1 MRFEGIAFILVLV
14 GSITAQVRLS
24 EIMFRPDTLSNY
36 TEFVEIVNVGD
47 TPVDLTGWKIGD
59 SLDVDAILSHNGNAV
74 LQTGQYGIIL
84 DPGYFDHAS
93 IYDELIPDTALILTI
108 EDASFGRYGL
118 RNAPPLT
125 VYLYNAR
132 GELVDSYRYS
142 SDNPPGY
149 SDEKIDVNGPNSPQ
163 NWANSRRFRGT
174 PGAVN
179 SVTPQPVDLAI
190 TAVEPIDSLLWD
202 NQPFSLR
209 VGIANHG
216 TTPVEA
222 FSLTAYLL
230 QSGRELITEK
240 QFNQSLLPAEDQV
253 VILDGLMLPAG
264 FQRLQIVV
272 RVEGDADT
280 TNNVWDTVLFV
291 ESSGAAIIINEIL
304 FEPRPG
310 ESEWVEIF
318 NGGEVALNL
327 THYLLTDFKDTLQI
341 PDQAGNLLPGEYW
354 VLTGDSALMKLVKHP
369 DRVIIIPRFP
379 TLNNDVD
386 ELSLLSPA
394 GRLLDRVR
402 YTDDWYGHSVPK
414 GTSLEKI
421 NPWLASQNSENWT
434 ASVAEQGST
443 PTEVNSVFV
452 ETPPVKTTLQIQP
465 NPFSPDNDGQDD
477 FTVISVQLPSATGYI
492 TCRIFD
498 TRGRLV
504 RTLAMNQPVGS
515 TTHLVWNGLKDNGAP
530 ARLGIYVVLVEFYST
545 RTSDRYSLKG
555 VVVLVR

>member
-1 MRFEGIAFILVLV
+1 MRFEGIGFILVLV

-47 TPVDLTGWKIGD
+47 TSVDLTGWKIGD
-59 SLDVDAILSHNGNAV
+59 SLDVDAILPRTGNAV
-74 LQTGQYGIIL
+74 LLPGQYGIIL

-118 RNAPPLT
+118 RNAPPIT
-125 VYLYNAR
+125 VYLYDAG

-190 TAVEPIDSLLWD
+190 TAVEPVDSLLWD

-222 FSLTAYLL
+222 FLLAAYHI
-230 QSGRELITEK
+230 QSGMTLITEK
-240 QFNQSLLPAEDQV
+240 QFNQPLLPAEEQV
-253 VILDGLMLPAG
+253 VMLDDLMLPAG

-280 TNNVWDTVLFV
+280 TNNVRDTVLFV

-318 NGGEVALNL
+318 NGGEVTLNL
-327 THYLLTDFKDTLQI
+327 THYLLTDFKDTLRI
-341 PDQAGNLLPGEYW
+341 PEQAGNLLPGEYW
-354 VLTGDSALMKLVKHP
+354 VVTGDSALMGQVKHP
-369 DRVIIIPRFP
+369 DRVIVLPRFP

-504 RTLAMNQPVGS
+504 RTLVMNQPVGS
-515 TTHLVWNGLKDNGAP
+515 TTHLVWNGLRDNGTP
-530 ARLGIYVVLVEFYST
+530 ARLGMYVVLVELYST
-545 RTSDRYSLKG
+545 QTSERYSLKG

>member
-59 SLDVDAILSHNGNAV
+59 SLDVDAILPHNGDAV
-74 LQTGQYGIIL
+74 LLPGQYGIIL

-125 VYLYNAR
+125 VYLYNAG

-190 TAVEPIDSLLWD
+190 TAVEPVDSLLWD

-280 TNNVWDTVLFV
+280 TNNVRDTVLFV

-515 TTHLVWNGLKDNGAP
+515 TTHMVWNGLKDNGTP
-530 ARLGIYVVLVEFYST
+530 ARLGMYVVLVELYST

>member
-36 TEFVEIVNVGD
+36 TEFVEIVNVGSA
-47 TPVDLTGWKIGD
+47 PVDLTGWKIGD
-59 SLDVDAILSHNGNAV
+59 SLDVDAILPHNGDAV
-74 LQTGQYGIIL
+74 LLPGQYGIIL

-125 VYLYNAR
+125 VYLYNAG

-190 TAVEPIDSLLWD
+190 TAVEPVDSLLWD

-222 FSLTAYLL
+222 FSLIAYLL

-240 QFNQSLLPAEDQV
+240 RFNQSLLPAEEQV
-253 VILDGLMLPAG
+253 AILDSLMLPAG
-264 FQRLQIVV
+264 FQRLQIVL

-280 TNNVWDTVLFV
+280 TNNVRETVLFV
-291 ESSGAAIIINEIL
+291 ESGGAAIIINEIL

-504 RTLAMNQPVGS
+504 RTLAINQPVGS
-515 TTHLVWNGLKDNGAP
+515 TTHMVWNGLKDNGTP
-530 ARLGIYVVLVEFYST
+530 ARLGMYVVLVELYST

>member
-36 TEFVEIVNVGD
+36 TEFVEIVNVGS

-59 SLDVDAILSHNGNAV
+59 SLDVDAILPHNGDAV
-74 LQTGQYGIIL
+74 LQPGQYGIIL

-125 VYLYNAR
+125 VYLYNAG

-190 TAVEPIDSLLWD
+190 TAVEPVDSLLWD

-230 QSGRELITEK
+230 QSGRALISEK
-240 QFNQSLLPAEDQV
+240 QFNQPLLPAEEQV

-280 TNNVWDTVLFV
+280 TNNMRETVLFV

-310 ESEWVEIF
+310 GSEWVEIF

-354 VLTGDSALMKLVKHP
+354 VLTGDSALMELVKHP
-369 DRVIIIPRFP
+369 DRVIILSRFP

-504 RTLAMNQPVGS
+504 RTLAINQPVGS
-515 TTHLVWNGLKDNGAP
+515 TTHMVWNGLKDNGTP
-530 ARLGIYVVLVEFYST
+530 ARLGMYVVLVELYST

>member
-36 TEFVEIVNVGD
+36 TEFVEIVNIGS

-59 SLDVDAILSHNGNAV
+59 SLDVDAILPHNGNAV
-74 LQTGQYGIIL
+74 LLPGQYGIIL

-125 VYLYNAR
+125 VYLYDA
-132 GELVDSYRYS
+132 GGVLVDSYRYS

-190 TAVEPIDSLLWD
+190 TAMEPVDSLLWD

-222 FSLTAYLL
+222 FSLAAYHL

-240 QFNQSLLPAEDQV
+240 RFNQSLLPAEEQAV
-253 VILDGLMLPAG
+253 MLDDLMLPAG

-280 TNNVWDTVLFV
+280 TNNVRDTVLFV
-291 ESSGAAIIINEIL
+291 ESSGASIIINEIL

-318 NGGEVALNL
+318 NGGDVALNL
-327 THYLLTDFKDTLQI
+327 TYYLLTDFKDTLRI
-341 PDQAGNLLPGEYW
+341 PEQAGNLFPGEYW
-354 VLTGDSALMKLVKHP
+354 VVTGDSALMGQVKHP
-369 DRVIIIPRFP
+369 DRVIVLPRFP

-434 ASVAEQGST
+434 ASVAAQGST

-515 TTHLVWNGLKDNGAP
+515 TTHLVWNGLKDNGTP
-530 ARLGIYVVLVEFYST
+530 ARLGMYVVLVELYST
-545 RTSDRYSLKG
+545 RTTDRYSLKG

>member
-125 VYLYNAR
+125 VYLYNAG

-240 QFNQSLLPAEDQV
+240 QFNQSLLPAEEQV

>member
-36 TEFVEIVNVGD
+36 TEFVEIVNVGS

-59 SLDVDAILSHNGNAV
+59 SLDLDAILPRTGNAV
-74 LQTGQYGIIL
+74 LLPGQYGIIL

-125 VYLYNAR
+125 VYLYDA
-132 GELVDSYRYS
+132 GGDLVDSYQYS

-179 SVTPQPVDLAI
+179 SVTPQPVDLLI
-190 TAVEPIDSLLWD
+190 TAVEPVDSLLWD

-209 VGIANHG
+209 VGIANYG

-222 FSLTAYLL
+222 FSLAAYHIK
-230 QSGRELITEK
+230 SGMTLITEK
-240 QFNQSLLPAEDQV
+240 QFNQPLLPAEERI
-253 VILDGLMLPAG
+253 VILDDLMLPAG

-272 RVEGDADT
+272 RVEGDSDT
-280 TNNVWDTVLFV
+280 TNNMRDTVLFV
-291 ESSGAAIIINEIL
+291 ESSGASIIINEIL

-327 THYLLTDFKDTLQI
+327 TYYLLTDFKDTLRI
-341 PDQAGNLLPGEYW
+341 PEQVGNLLPGEYW
-354 VLTGDSALMKLVKHP
+354 VVTGDSTLMGQVKHP
-369 DRVIIIPRFP
+369 DRVIVLPRFP

-434 ASVAEQGST
+434 ASVAAQGST

-515 TTHLVWNGLKDNGAP
+515 TTHLVWNGLKDNGTP
-530 ARLGIYVVLVEFYST
+530 ARLGMYVVLVELYST
-545 RTSDRYSLKG
+545 RTTDRYSLKG

>member
-36 TEFVEIVNVGD
+36 TEFVEIVNIGS

-59 SLDVDAILSHNGNAV
+59 SLDLDAILPRTGNAV
-74 LQTGQYGIIL
+74 LLPGQYGIIL

-125 VYLYNAR
+125 VYLYDAG

-190 TAVEPIDSLLWD
+190 TAVEPVDSLLWD

-222 FSLTAYLL
+222 FSLAAYHL
-230 QSGRELITEK
+230 QSGRKLITEK
-240 QFNQSLLPAEDQV
+240 QFNQSILPTDEQV
-253 VILDGLMLPAG
+253 VMLDDLMLPAG

-280 TNNVWDTVLFV
+280 TNNVRDTVLFV
-291 ESSGAAIIINEIL
+291 ESSGASIIINEIL

-318 NGGEVALNL
+318 NGGDVALNL
-327 THYLLTDFKDTLQI
+327 TYYLLTDFKDTLRI
-341 PDQAGNLLPGEYW
+341 PEQVGNLLPGEYW
-354 VLTGDSALMKLVKHP
+354 VVTGDSALMGQVKHP
-369 DRVIIIPRFP
+369 DRVIVLPRFP

-515 TTHLVWNGLKDNGAP
+515 TTHLVWNGLKDNGTP
-530 ARLGIYVVLVEFYST
+530 ARLGMYVVLVELYST
-545 RTSDRYSLKG
+545 RTTDRYSLKG

>member
-1 MRFEGIAFILVLV
+1 MRFGGIGVILILV
-14 GSITAQVRLS
+14 GSLAAQVRLS

-36 TEFVEIVNVGD
+36 TEFVEIVNTGN
-47 TPVDLTGWKIGD
+47 TAVDLTGWKIGD
-59 SLDVDAILSHNGNAV
+59 SLDLDAILPRTGNAV
-74 LQTGQYGIIL
+74 LLPGQYGIIL
-84 DPGYFDHAS
+84 DPGYFEHAT
-93 IYDELIPDTALILTI
+93 IYDALIPDTALILTI

-125 VYLYNAR
+125 VYLYNAE

-149 SDEKIDVNGPNSPQ
+149 SDEKIDVTGPNSPQ

-174 PGAVN
+174 PGIVN
-179 SVTPQPVDLAI
+179 SVTPQPIDLAI
-190 TAVEPIDSLLWD
+190 ASVDQVDSLLWD
-202 NQPFSLR
+202 NQPFNL
-209 VGIANHG
+209 VVKIANLG
-216 TTPVEA
+216 TSAVEA
-222 FSLTAYLL
+222 FSLSAYHL
-230 QSGRELITEK
+230 QSQFKLIAEK
-240 QFNQSLLPAEDQV
+240 HVEQPLFPAEEQV
-253 VILDGLMLPAG
+253 ILLDGLMLPPG
-264 FQRLQIVV
+264 FQRLRIVV
-272 RVEGDADT
+272 EVTGDADT
-280 TNNVWDTVLFV
+280 SNNVRDTIVFV
-291 ESSGAAIIINEIL
+291 ESSAATIIINEIM
-304 FEPRPG
+304 FEPRSG
-310 ESEWVEIF
+310 ESEWVELF
-318 NGGEVALNL
+318 NGGDVPLNL
-327 THYLLTDFKDTLQI
+327 TYYFLTDFRDTLLI
-341 PDQAGNLLPGEYW
+341 PEQAGEMLPGEYW
-354 VLTGDSALMKLVKHP
+354 VLTGDSALMGQVPHP
-369 DRVIIIPRFP
+369 DRVFVLSRFP

-402 YTDDWYGHSVPK
+402 YSEDWYGHSVPK

-477 FTVISVQLPSATGYI
+477 FTIISVQLPSVTGFI

-504 RTLAMNQPVGS
+504 RTLAINQPVGS
-515 TTHLVWNGLKDNGAP
+515 TAHLVWNGLKDNGAL
-530 ARLGIYVVLVEFYST
+530 ARLGMYIVLVELYAT
-545 RTSDRYSLKG
+545 QTNERYPLKG